1 MGDDCMAE
9 MELALDDLRV
19 QVRQGREYT
28 LAENFYFNNSI
39 LIGTERVLSEKDLDR
54 IDGKCGGFVRVRE
67 YKTAGVGDS
76 MVADVVQ
83 LCIRILKEH
92 KDYNGLH
99 SEKRKRIEV
108 TIANILPTYDYLILR
123 LAQMRKLVPRL
134 FVHSVNTAIKAL
146 LIDNAWQV
154 KYNQGMQNSIRSEEI
169 LVGAILRNIG
179 FLKTSREVV
188 AAKIGELRLAR
199 NPLYLK
205 VPELSAEIIE
215 KDRDKHE
222 IDQNILRIVRESF
235 EYADGSGFPK
245 GLRQDEIYP
254 LALLVSLSA
263 EFDLLLSGELSQNNR
278 SFPEVLRRL
287 MSIVGR
293 FDKNLV
299 TIISEEF
306 RYLLSART

>member
-1 MGDDCMAE
+1 MAE

>member
-1 MGDDCMAE
+1 MAE

-306 RYLLSART
+306 RYLLSARA

>member
-1 MGDDCMAE
+1 MAE
-9 MELALDDLRV
+9 MELALEDLRA

-28 LAENFYFNNSI
+28 LAENFYFNNSV

-54 IDGKCGGFVRVRE
+54 MDGKCGGFVRVRE
-67 YKTAGVGDS
+67 HKTVGIEDS
-76 MVADVVQ
+76 LVTETIQ
-83 LCIRILKEH
+83 LCLRILKEH
-92 KDYNGLH
+92 KDYVGL
-99 SEKRKRIEV
+99 SADKRKRIEL
-108 TIANILPTYDYLILR
+108 TLSNILPSHEYLILR
-123 LAQMRKLVPRL
+123 LAQMRKLAPRI
-134 FVHSVNTAIKAL
+134 FVHSVNTAIKSL

-188 AAKIGELRLAR
+188 ATKIGELRQAR
-199 NPLYLK
+199 NPLYLN

-215 KDRDKHE
+215 KDQDKHE
-222 IDQNILRIVRESF
+222 LGDNILRIVRESF

-245 GLRQDEIYP
+245 GLKQDEIYP

-263 EFDLLLSGELSQNNR
+263 EFDLLLSGELSQNAR
-278 SFPEVLRRL
+278 SFSEVLRRL
-287 MSIVGR
+287 MSIANR

-299 TIISEEF
+299 TIVSEEF

>member
-1 MGDDCMAE
+1 MAE

-92 KDYNGLH
+92 KDYSGLH

>member
-1 MGDDCMAE
+1 MAE

-67 YKTAGVGDS
+67 YKTAGVRDS